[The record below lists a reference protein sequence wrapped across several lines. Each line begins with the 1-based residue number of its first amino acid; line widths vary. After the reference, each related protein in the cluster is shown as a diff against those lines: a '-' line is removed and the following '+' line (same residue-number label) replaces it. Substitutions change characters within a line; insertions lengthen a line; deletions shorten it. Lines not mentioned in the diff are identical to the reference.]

1 MFILLYFLSIIV
13 CCIMYRTI
21 YHIVQCLLLILLFI
35 SNISYFISYFIS
47 LYISNCIVHQINF
60 ILFIG
65 DVIIHCISAKQI
77 YHGYCIVDITFDCK
91 LYSIIAN
98 PKAWQKP
105 KPKPGRLVL

>member
-1 MFILLYFLSIIV
+1 MFILLYFLSFIA

-35 SNISYFISYFIS
+35 SNISYFIS